1 MNSNICQDTLV
12 GIPEYFQKHQHLLLS
27 IVELTIFYIAKVRF
41 SRILSHPCWYK
52 SHFFDQRKDEF
63 ENLSQ
68 YTCWHT
74 RVLSKTPAPVAL
86 HRRAYHILHC
96 KGAIFPNIE
105 PSLSKVI
112 FWPEK
117 RWLRNSVT
125 IHLLAYQSTFK
136 NTSTCCSPSKSLPY
150 FTLQM
155 CDFPEIWPIPF
166 DTKVILLTR
175 EKMNSKF
182 CQDTLVGLP
191 EYLQKHQ
198 HLSLSIVEL
207 TIFYI
212 ANARFSWN
220 LTHPFWYKSHF
231 IDQRKDEFEILSR
244 YTCWH
249 TRVPSKA
256 PAPVALHRR
265 ASHILHC
272 KGAIFPNFEPSL
284 SKVIFLTREKMNS
297 KICQYTCWHTRVL
310 SKTPAPVA
318 LHRRAYHILHCKGA
332 IFPNFEPSLSKV
344 IFWPEKRWIRN
355 SVTIHLLAY
364 QSTFKNTSTCCSP
377 SKSLPYFTL
386 QMCDF
391 PEIWPIPF
399 DTKVI
404 LLTREKMNSKI
415 CQDTLVGIPEYPQ
428 KHQHRLLSIVELP
441 IFYIAKVRFSRI
453 LSHPF
458 WYKSHFFDQRKDW
471 IRKSVT
477 VHLLAYQ
484 STYKNTST
492 CCSPS

>member
-284 SKVIFLTREKMNS
+284 LIQKSF
-297 KICQYTCWHTRVL
+297 
-310 SKTPAPVA
+310 
-318 LHRRAYHILHCKGA
+318 
-332 IFPNFEPSLSKV
+332 
-344 IFWPEKRWIRN
+344 FWPEKR
-355 SVTIHLLAY
+355 L
-364 QSTFKNTSTCCSP
+364 
-377 SKSLPYFTL
+377 
-386 QMCDF
+386 
-391 PEIWPIPF
+391 
-399 DTKVI
+399 
-404 LLTREKMNSKI
+404 
-415 CQDTLVGIPEYPQ
+415 
-428 KHQHRLLSIVELP
+428 
-441 IFYIAKVRFSRI
+441 
-453 LSHPF
+453 
-458 WYKSHFFDQRKDW
+458 